1 MFSPFL
7 RIGPLRRK
15 LAFELRCRHYEDLEV
30 AAPIG
35 EGLRCPI
42 LHPEYWHSFEEVFFS
57 DEYQPLLEHISVPAR
72 WIDLGCHAGFFSL
85 LMVLWRRR
93 QKLDG
98 AFTALLIDGDS
109 RVARSIERISQVNA
123 FGSRLKFLH
132 GAISSEGNEV
142 QFKEKEVMASSISPD
157 ARGKTVKVVRPELIT
172 GLFPPPYDLV
182 KVDIEGAEKDFL
194 QSYGPVIAGAR
205 HVLLEWHSWSLG
217 GGSVR
222 AAASRAGL
230 KEAAEIVPEHSVAH
244 GGTCGVVLFEQ
255 R

>member
-7 RIGPLRRK
+7 RFGPLRRK
-15 LAFELRCRHYEDLEV
+15 LAFELRCRHFADLEV

-42 LHPEYWHSFEEVFFS
+42 LHPEYWHSFEEIFFTN
-57 DEYQPLLEHISVPAR
+57 EYQPLFEHIPIPAR

-93 QKLDG
+93 RKLDG
-98 AFTALLIDGDS
+98 SFSALLIDADS
-109 RVARSIERISQVNA
+109 RVLPSIERISQINS
-123 FGSRLKFLH
+123 FGSRFKFLH

-142 QFKEKEVMASSISPD
+142 PFDEKEVMASSISKNET
-157 ARGKTVKVVRPELIT
+157 GKSVKVMRPQLIT
-172 GLFPPPYDLV
+172 ELFPPPYDLV

-194 QSYGPVIAGAR
+194 KSYGPVIAGAR
-205 HVLLEWHSWSLG
+205 HILLEWHSWSLG

-222 AAASRAGL
+222 MAAAQAGL
-230 KEAAEIVPEHSVAH
+230 KVAAEIVPEHSVAH

>member
-1 MFSPFL
+1 MFSPLL
-7 RIGPLRRK
+7 RLGPLRRK
-15 LAFELRCRHYEDLEV
+15 LAFELRCRHFADLEI

-42 LHPEYWHSFEEVFFS
+42 IHPEYWHSFEEVFFTE
-57 DEYQPLLEHISVPAR
+57 EYRPLFEQISPPTR

-93 QKLDG
+93 QKMDG
-98 AFTALLIDGDS
+98 SFSGLLIDADS
-109 RVARSIERISQVNA
+109 RVLPSIERISQINSL
-123 FGSRLKFLH
+123 GSRFKFLH

-142 QFKEKEVMASSISPD
+142 QFDEKEVMASSISTNEN
-157 ARGKTVKVVRPELIT
+157 GKSVKVIRPELIA

-194 QSYGPVIAGAR
+194 KSYGSVIAGAR

-222 AAASRAGL
+222 TSAAQAGL
-230 KEAAEIVPEHSVAH
+230 QVVVEIVPEHPVAH